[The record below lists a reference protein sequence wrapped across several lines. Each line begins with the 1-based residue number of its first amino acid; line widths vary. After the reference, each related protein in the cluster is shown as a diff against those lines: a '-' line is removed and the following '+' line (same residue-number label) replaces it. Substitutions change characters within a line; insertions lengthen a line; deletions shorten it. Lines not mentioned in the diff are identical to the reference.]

1 MKKGYVKV
9 LILEIL
15 LLITLL
21 FNSFVFKIASY
32 YLTAAILFITL
43 LLMIF
48 LVGYEKD
55 KYRYKTDVFL
65 NILIFLL
72 FYYLITYFLG
82 FFTGFIKTG
91 YSLRLLMIIKN
102 TFPVILLIV
111 VSELLRYE
119 FLSKVKE
126 NKYLIILTFLIFVML
141 DINMGIA
148 VYDISTSTGF
158 VKMICMVLFPSITKN
173 IFMSYLAIKVGYKN
187 CIFYRFV
194 TELTLYLLPLFPDF
208 GEYINILLETILPIV
223 IMLRINTLFSYNEER
238 KIKSSRYN
246 GKKMILYTVI
256 TFVLLGVVTLTSGY
270 FKYFA
275 VTIGSGSMSPNI
287 DKGDIVIIK
296 KVDASKV
303 EKGDILAYN
312 HNGKMIVHRVV
323 KIMVV
328 ENKFYFITKG
338 DSNNSNDAYIVN
350 EEQVVGIT
358 SFRIKYLGM
367 PTVALNE
374 LLNE

>member
-1 MKKGYVKV
+1 MKKGYIKA
-9 LILEIL
+9 LILEII

-32 YLTAAILFITL
+32 YITSAILFITL
-43 LLMIF
+43 LLMVF

-55 KYRYKTDVFL
+55 KYRYKKDVFL

-72 FYYLITYFLG
+72 FYYLITYFFG

-102 TFPVILLIV
+102 TFPVMLLIV

-126 NKYLIILTFLIFVML
+126 NKYLMILVFLIFVLL
-141 DINMGIA
+141 DVNMNIM
-148 VYDISTSTGF
+148 VYDTETINGAIR
-158 VKMICMVLFPSITKN
+158 MICMVLFPSITKN
-173 IFMSYLAIKVGYKN
+173 IFMSYLTIKVGYKN
-187 CIFYRFV
+187 CIFYRVV
-194 TELTLYLLPLFPDF
+194 TELILYLLPLFPDF
-208 GEYINILLETILPIV
+208 GEYINILLETILPII
-223 IMLRINTLFSYNEER
+223 IMLRLNALFNYNEER
-238 KIKSSRYN
+238 KIRSSRYN
-246 GKKMILYTVI
+246 SKKMILYSVI
-256 TFVLLGVVTLTSGY
+256 TFILLVVVILTSGY

-275 VTIGSGSMSPNI
+275 VTIGSSSMSPNI

-296 KVDASKV
+296 KVKASKV

-312 HNGKMIVHRVV
+312 HNNKIIVHRVV
-323 KIMVV
+323 KIMIV

-338 DSNNSNDAYIVN
+338 DSNNANDAYVVS
-350 EEQVVGIT
+350 EEQIVGIT
-358 SFRIKYLGM
+358 SFKIKYLGM